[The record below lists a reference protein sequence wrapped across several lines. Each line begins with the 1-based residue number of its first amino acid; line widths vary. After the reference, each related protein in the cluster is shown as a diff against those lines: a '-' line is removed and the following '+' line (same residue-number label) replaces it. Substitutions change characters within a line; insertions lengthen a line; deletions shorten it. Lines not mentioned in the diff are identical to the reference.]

1 MIKEEETHQLAI
13 QQVQPKK
20 PFALV
25 DHTESDTE
33 TSAAVYEEIQPNHR
47 AAYHK
52 YPQYNH

>member
-52 YPQYNH
+52 YPQCNH